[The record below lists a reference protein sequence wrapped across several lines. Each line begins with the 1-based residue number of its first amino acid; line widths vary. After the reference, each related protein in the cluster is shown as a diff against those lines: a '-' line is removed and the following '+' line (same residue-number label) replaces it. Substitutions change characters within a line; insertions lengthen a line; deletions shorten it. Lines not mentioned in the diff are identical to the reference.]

1 MSINC
6 YSCLCVIMVY
16 SSCYA
21 FDITDA
27 AISKPIMAPKIAP
40 DQGLAVI
47 PQVLPVHLP
56 KYPIKPPTTAPPTAP
71 IT

>member
-1 MSINC
+1 MSTYC
-6 YSCLCVIMVY
+6 WGCLYSMMICSC
-16 SSCYA
+16 CYA

-27 AISKPIMAPKIAP
+27 AISKPIMAPNIAP

-56 KYPIKPPTTAPPTAP
+56 KYPITPPIKAPPTIP
-71 IT
+71 MT